1 MTIRH
6 VVAWKLTAADDTER
20 AADAARI
27 ARELNALQGVV
38 PELISITAGAE
49 CVFPG
54 ENFDVAVVADVADAE
69 ALARYKSHPAHIA
82 AGAFIGSVTAER
94 VAVDFTL

>member
-6 VVAWKLTAADDTER
+6 IVAWKLSTPDAAQK

-38 PELISITAGAE
+38 PEIITISAGVE
-49 CVFPG
+49 TLFPG
-54 ENFDVAVVADVADAE
+54 ANFDVAVVADFADAE
-69 ALARYKSHPAHIA
+69 ALAAYKVHPEHEK

-94 VAVDFTL
+94 VAVDFEV